1 MKKTFVAM
9 TAVFFMVLQFVS
21 CNKQNIKTNDADT
34 KKNQE
39 ETQPLAEIQEPE
51 PEDRK
56 TFFVS
61 ESLRLRKSEST
72 DSEIIATMIIGTEV
86 EILETGKAETI
97 GGVSGNWVKIQVV
110 NDVTDLKGNAMQGT
124 VGWCF
129 SGYLIEDATRFGLIG
144 DWENERNILN
154 FKSDGEFSFGWKES
168 EGIGGKWNLDGQTIL
183 LSVLD
188 NPDNEPHSEEW
199 KLVNLDAQN
208 LQFVRNGET
217 FVLTRVR

>member
-1 MKKTFVAM
+1 MKKLIAFI
-9 TAVFFMVLQFVS
+9 AVVFMILPFVS
-21 CNKQNIKTNDADT
+21 CNKQAAKNNDVKAKENIQADA
-34 KKNQE
+34 
-39 ETQPLAEIQEPE
+39 QPVIENPE
-51 PEDRK
+51 PVKEDKK
-56 TFFVS
+56 TLFVS
-61 ESLRLRKSEST
+61 ESLRLRRSEST

-97 GGVSGNWVKIQVV
+97 GDVSGNWVKIQVV

-144 DWENERNILN
+144 DWENESNILS
-154 FKSDGEFSFGWKES
+154 FKSNGEFSFGWKAGEDR
-168 EGIGGKWNLDGQTIL
+168 GGSWNLDGQTIL
-183 LSVLD
+183 LTFILNAD
-188 NPDNEPHSEEW
+188 AEPYSEEW

-217 FVLTRVR
+217 FVLSRVR

>member
-21 CNKQNIKTNDADT
+21 CNKQNIKTNDAGAE
-34 KKNQE
+34 KNQE
-39 ETQPLAEIQEPE
+39 ETQLLAEIQEPE
-51 PEDRK
+51 PEERK

-86 EILETGKAETI
+86 VILETGKAETI

-144 DWENERNILN
+144 NWENERNILN

-188 NPDNEPHSEEW
+188 NPDNEPYSEEW

-217 FVLTRVR
+217 FVLTRM

>member
-9 TAVFFMVLQFVS
+9 TAAFFMVLQFVS
-21 CNKQNIKTNDADT
+21 CNKQNIKTNDAGT
-34 KKNQE
+34 EKNQE
-39 ETQPLAEIQEPE
+39 ETQLLAEIQEPE
-51 PEDRK
+51 PEERK
-56 TFFVS
+56 TLFVN

-144 DWENERNILN
+144 DWDNESYTVT
-154 FKSDGEFSFGWKES
+154 FKSNGDFSLGRKES
-168 EGIGGKWNLDGQTIL
+168 EGMSGNWELKEKKIL
-183 LSVLD
+183 LTNLQVYD
-188 NPDNEPHSEEW
+188 ENPTSDEW
-199 KLVNLDAQN
+199 QIVNLDAKN
-208 LQFVRNGET
+208 LQVIWNGRTEI
-217 FVLTRVR
+217 FTRM

>member
-9 TAVFFMVLQFVS
+9 AVVVFMALSFVS
-21 CNKQNIKTNDADT
+21 CNKQNA
-34 KKNQE
+34 KNNEVKIE
-39 ETQPLAEIQEPE
+39 ETEKQAEEKPE
-51 PEDRK
+51 PVQEDVK
-56 TFFVS
+56 TLYVS

-86 EILETGKAETI
+86 EIMETGKAETI
-97 GGVSGNWVKIQVV
+97 GDVSGNWVKIQVV

-129 SGYLIEDATRFGLIG
+129 DGYLVEDATRFGLIG
-144 DWENERNILN
+144 NWENERNILN

-188 NPDNEPHSEEW
+188 NPDNEPYSEEW

>member
-1 MKKTFVAM
+1 MKKTFVTM
-9 TAVFFMVLQFVS
+9 AVVVFMALSFVS
-21 CNKQNIKTNDADT
+21 CNKQNA
-34 KKNQE
+34 KNNEVKIE
-39 ETQPLAEIQEPE
+39 ETEKQAEEKPE
-51 PEDRK
+51 PVQEDVK
-56 TFFVS
+56 TLYVS

-86 EILETGKAETI
+86 EIMETGKADTI
-97 GGVSGNWVKIQVV
+97 GGVDGNWVKVKVI
-110 NDVTDLKGNAMQGT
+110 NDVKDLKGNNIQGLF
-124 VGWCF
+124 GWCF
-129 SGYLIEDATRFGLIG
+129 DGYLIEDATRFGLIG
-144 DWENERNILN
+144 DWDNERNILN

-188 NPDNEPHSEEW
+188 NPDNEPYSEEW

>member
-1 MKKTFVAM
+1 MKKTFIAM
-9 TAVFFMVLQFVS
+9 AAACFIILPFVS
-21 CNKQNIKTNDADT
+21 CNKQNA
-34 KKNQE
+34 KNNEVKIE
-39 ETQPLAEIQEPE
+39 ETEKQAEEKPE
-51 PEDRK
+51 PVQEDVK
-56 TFFVS
+56 TLYVS

-86 EILETGKAETI
+86 EIMETGKADTI
-97 GGVSGNWVKIQVV
+97 GGVDGNWVKVKVI
-110 NDVTDLKGNAMQGT
+110 NDVKDLKGNNIQGLF
-124 VGWCF
+124 GWCF
-129 SGYLIEDATRFGLIG
+129 DGYLIEDATRFGLIG

-188 NPDNEPHSEEW
+188 NPDNEPYSEEW

>member
-9 TAVFFMVLQFVS
+9 TAVFFMVLPFVS
-21 CNKQNIKTNDADT
+21 CNKQNIKTNDAGT
-34 KKNQE
+34 EKNQE
-39 ETQPLAEIQEPE
+39 ETQLLAEIQEPE
-51 PEDRK
+51 PEERK

-144 DWENERNILN
+144 DWDNESYTVT
-154 FKSDGEFSFGWKES
+154 FKSNGDFSLGRKES
-168 EGIGGKWNLDGQTIL
+168 EGMSGNWELKEKKIL
-183 LSVLD
+183 LTNLQVYDEDPTSD
-188 NPDNEPHSEEW
+188 EW
-199 KLVNLDAQN
+199 QIVNLDAKN
-208 LQFVRNGET
+208 LQVIWNGRTEI
-217 FVLTRVR
+217 FTRM

>member
-9 TAVFFMVLQFVS
+9 AVVVFMALSFVS
-21 CNKQNIKTNDADT
+21 CNKQNA
-34 KKNQE
+34 KNNEVKIE
-39 ETQPLAEIQEPE
+39 ETEKQAEEKPE
-51 PEDRK
+51 PVQEDVK
-56 TFFVS
+56 TLYVS

-86 EILETGKAETI
+86 EIMETGKAETI
-97 GGVSGNWVKIQVV
+97 GDVSGNWVKIQVV

-129 SGYLIEDATRFGLIG
+129 DGYLVEDATRFGLIG
-144 DWENERNILN
+144 NWENERNILN
-154 FKSDGEFSFGWKES
+154 FGWKES

-188 NPDNEPHSEEW
+188 NPDNEPYSEEW

>member
-21 CNKQNIKTNDADT
+21 CNKQNIKTNDAGT
-34 KKNQE
+34 EKNQE

-51 PEDRK
+51 PEERK

-144 DWENERNILN
+144 DWDNESYTVT
-154 FKSDGEFSFGWKES
+154 FKSNGDFSLGRKES
-168 EGIGGKWNLDGQTIL
+168 EGMSGNWELKEKKIL
-183 LSVLD
+183 LTNLQVYDEDPTSD
-188 NPDNEPHSEEW
+188 EW
-199 KLVNLDAQN
+199 QIVNLDAKN
-208 LQFVRNGET
+208 LQVIWNGRTEI
-217 FVLTRVR
+217 FTRM

>member
-21 CNKQNIKTNDADT
+21 CNKQNIKTNDAGT
-34 KKNQE
+34 EKNQE
-39 ETQPLAEIQEPE
+39 ETQLLAEIQEPE
-51 PEDRK
+51 PEERK
-56 TFFVS
+56 TLFVS

-144 DWENERNILN
+144 DWDNESYTVT
-154 FKSDGEFSFGWKES
+154 FKSNGDFSLGRKES
-168 EGIGGKWNLDGQTIL
+168 EGMSGNWELKEKKIL
-183 LSVLD
+183 LTNLQVYD
-188 NPDNEPHSEEW
+188 ENPTSDEW
-199 KLVNLDAQN
+199 QIVNLDAKN
-208 LQFVRNGET
+208 LQVIWNGRTEI
-217 FVLTRVR
+217 FTRM

>member
-1 MKKTFVAM
+1 M
-9 TAVFFMVLQFVS
+9 TAAFFMVLQFVS
-21 CNKQNIKTNDADT
+21 CNKQNIKTNDAGT
-34 KKNQE
+34 EKNQE
-39 ETQPLAEIQEPE
+39 ETQLLAEIQEPE
-51 PEDRK
+51 PEERK
-56 TFFVS
+56 TLFVN

-144 DWENERNILN
+144 DWDNESYTVT
-154 FKSDGEFSFGWKES
+154 FKSNGDFSLGRKES
-168 EGIGGKWNLDGQTIL
+168 EGMSGNWELKEKKIL
-183 LSVLD
+183 LTNLQVYD
-188 NPDNEPHSEEW
+188 ENPTSDEW
-199 KLVNLDAQN
+199 QIVNLDAKN
-208 LQFVRNGET
+208 LQVIWNGRTEI
-217 FVLTRVR
+217 FTRM

>member
-21 CNKQNIKTNDADT
+21 CNKQNIKTNDAGAE
-34 KKNQE
+34 KNQQ
-39 ETQPLAEIQEPE
+39 ETQLLAEIQEPE
-51 PEDRK
+51 PEERK

-144 DWENERNILN
+144 DWDNESYSVTFESNG
-154 FKSDGEFSFGWKES
+154 DFSLGRKES
-168 EGIGGKWNLDGQTIL
+168 EGMSGNWELKEKKIL
-183 LSVLD
+183 LTNLQVYDEDPTSD
-188 NPDNEPHSEEW
+188 EW
-199 KLVNLDAQN
+199 QIVNLDAKN
-208 LQFVRNGET
+208 LQVIWNGRTEI
-217 FVLTRVR
+217 FTRM

>member
-9 TAVFFMVLQFVS
+9 TAVFFMVLPFVS

-34 KKNQE
+34 EKNQE

-51 PEDRK
+51 PEERK

-144 DWENERNILN
+144 DWDNESYTVT
-154 FKSDGEFSFGWKES
+154 FKSNGDFSLGRKES
-168 EGIGGKWNLDGQTIL
+168 EGMSGNWELKEKKIL
-183 LSVLD
+183 LTNLQVYDEDPTSD
-188 NPDNEPHSEEW
+188 EW
-199 KLVNLDAQN
+199 QIVNLDAKN
-208 LQFVRNGET
+208 LQVIWNGRTEI
-217 FVLTRVR
+217 FTRM

>member
-9 TAVFFMVLQFVS
+9 AVVVFMALSFVS
-21 CNKQNIKTNDADT
+21 CNKQNA
-34 KKNQE
+34 KNNEVKIE
-39 ETQPLAEIQEPE
+39 ETEKQAEEKPE
-51 PEDRK
+51 PVQEDVK
-56 TFFVS
+56 TLYVS

-86 EILETGKAETI
+86 EIMETGKADTI

-110 NDVTDLKGNAMQGT
+110 NDVTDLKGKPMQGT

-129 SGYLIEDATRFGLIG
+129 DGYLVEDATRFGLIG
-144 DWENERNILN
+144 NWENDRNILN

-188 NPDNEPHSEEW
+188 NPDNEPYSEEW

-217 FVLTRVR
+217 FVLSRVR

>member
-51 PEDRK
+51 PEERK

-144 DWENERNILN
+144 DWDNESYSVTFESNG
-154 FKSDGEFSFGWKES
+154 DFSLGRKES
-168 EGIGGKWNLDGQTIL
+168 EGMSGNWELKEKKIL
-183 LSVLD
+183 LTNLQIYDEDPTSD
-188 NPDNEPHSEEW
+188 EW
-199 KLVNLDAQN
+199 QIVNLDAKN
-208 LQFVRNGET
+208 LQVIWNGRTEI
-217 FVLTRVR
+217 FTRM

>member
-1 MKKTFVAM
+1 MKKTFIAM
-9 TAVFFMVLQFVS
+9 AAACFIILPFVS
-21 CNKQNIKTNDADT
+21 CNKQNA
-34 KKNQE
+34 KNNEVKIE
-39 ETQPLAEIQEPE
+39 ETEKQAEEKPE
-51 PEDRK
+51 PVQEDVK
-56 TFFVS
+56 TLYVS

-86 EILETGKAETI
+86 EIMETGKADTI
-97 GGVSGNWVKIQVV
+97 GGVDGNWVKVKVI
-110 NDVTDLKGNAMQGT
+110 NDVKDLKGNNIQGLF
-124 VGWCF
+124 GWCF
-129 SGYLIEDATRFGLIG
+129 DGYLIEDATRFGLIG

-188 NPDNEPHSEEW
+188 NPDNEPYSEEW

-217 FVLTRVR
+217 FVLSRVR